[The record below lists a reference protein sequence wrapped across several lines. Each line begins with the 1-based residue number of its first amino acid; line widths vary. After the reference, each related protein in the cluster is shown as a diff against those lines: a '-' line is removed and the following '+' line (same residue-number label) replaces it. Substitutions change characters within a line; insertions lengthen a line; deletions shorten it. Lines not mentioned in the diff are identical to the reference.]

1 MSKILIIGGGAAGM
15 LASIA
20 AAEEKNEVHV
30 LEQNEKLGKKLFIT
44 GKGRCNITNDSDI
57 ETHLNNIPSNPYFMY
72 SAFYTLDSEATK
84 QFFEKLGLQTK
95 TERGNRVF
103 PVSDK
108 AGDVVRAL
116 QKYLKQNN
124 VFVHTNTNVKQIWI
138 ENGIAK
144 GIVLSNGKKIKSD
157 NVIVCTGG
165 LSYSGTGSTGDGYDM
180 AKLAGHTVTKLYPSL
195 VPLKT
200 SEKWCQEAMGLS
212 LKNCAI
218 TVKNEKGKTVYQDF
232 GEMLFTHFGV
242 SGPVILSASRHIVK
256 ELNKQIYTIEID
268 LKPALEEKT
277 LDNRILRD
285 FQKYSNKDIRNALD
299 DLLPQ
304 KLIPV
309 IISLSEIEPIKK
321 VHDITKQER
330 KNIIQQIKHLTV
342 HVTGTTGFEEA
353 VITCGGICVDEIDP
367 STMQSKII
375 KGLYF
380 AGEVLDI
387 DAYTGGFNLQI
398 AFSTGYTAAEGIK
411 EE

>member
-1 MSKILIIGGGAAGM
+1 M
-15 LASIA
+15 
-20 AAEEKNEVHV
+20 
-30 LEQNEKLGKKLFIT
+30 
-44 GKGRCNITNDSDI
+44 
-57 ETHLNNIPSNPYFMY
+57 
-72 SAFYTLDSEATK
+72 
-84 QFFEKLGLQTK
+84 
-95 TERGNRVF
+95 
-103 PVSDK
+103 
-108 AGDVVRAL
+108 
-116 QKYLKQNN
+116 
-124 VFVHTNTNVKQIWI
+124 
-138 ENGIAK
+138 
-144 GIVLSNGKKIKSD
+144 
-157 NVIVCTGG
+157 
-165 LSYSGTGSTGDGYDM
+165 
-180 AKLAGHTVTKLYPSL
+180 
-195 VPLKT
+195 
-200 SEKWCQEAMGLS
+200 
-212 LKNCAI
+212 
-218 TVKNEKGKTVYQDF
+218 
-232 GEMLFTHFGV
+232 
-242 SGPVILSASRHIVK
+242 
-256 ELNKQIYTIEID
+256 
-268 LKPALEEKT
+268 
-277 LDNRILRD
+277 RD